1 MHHAFVC
8 LPLVFCV
15 EGHCVVIAQCL
26 CAKATVAE
34 LVQMALRFGF
44 DGCRCLGETRVV
56 ESVIR

>member
-1 MHHAFVC
+1 MYHAFVL

-26 CAKATVAE
+26 CAKVRVAE
-34 LVQMALRFGF
+34 LDQMELHFGF

-56 ESVIR
+56 ESVLR